1 MQKPPIVHKTCIVE
15 IFHSPGFKLI
25 RSQTTV
31 MKTVLR
37 DRTKITWH
45 KLIASLCLIIVTSS
59 LVSSTGFSQERSYE
73 ARRQFYAV
81 ENLIKI
87 IEQARAAG
95 MSDEEI
101 QKMTIP
107 VDGRDKSIVD
117 YLAELE
123 RLRALKNKELEDFL
137 SKKFLTINDIFNE
150 LIISEP
156 KVIQKLREELVSD
169 R

>member
-1 MQKPPIVHKTCIVE
+1 VHKTCIVE
-15 IFHSPGFKLI
+15 LSYSLETQPV
-25 RSQTTV
+25 RSQITV
-31 MKTVLR
+31 MKTVLNR
-37 DRTKITWH
+37 CPKHIT
-45 KLIASLCLIIVTSS
+45 ALCLLILTCS
-59 LVSSTGFSQERSYE
+59 LVYSAGFSQKQSYE
-73 ARRQFYAV
+73 ARRQFYKM

-87 IEQARAAG
+87 IERARDAG
-95 MSDEEI
+95 MSNEEI

-123 RLRALKNKELEDFL
+123 RLRALKDKELEDFL

-150 LIISEP
+150 LIVSEP
-156 KVIQKLREELVSD
+156 TVIKKLREELVSD